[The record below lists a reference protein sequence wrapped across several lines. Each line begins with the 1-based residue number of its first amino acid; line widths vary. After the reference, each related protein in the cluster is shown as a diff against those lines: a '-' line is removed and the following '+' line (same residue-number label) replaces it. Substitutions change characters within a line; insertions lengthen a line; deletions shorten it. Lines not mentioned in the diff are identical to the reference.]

1 MAHKVNPADGIAITS
16 PMAHKVAND
25 ILIPEIARLVDAGRE
40 VMFTPSGVS
49 MRPFIEGGRDS
60 VLLRKPE
67 QVRVGDI
74 VLARFG
80 TIYVL
85 HRVYRIL
92 PSPSSSSAASSSAS
106 GTSSSS
112 PAASSSVSDSSSIVL
127 MGDGNLRGEE
137 HIRPEDVL
145 ATVAEIRS
153 PHGHRKPRTRGI
165 IWRHLLRQRWLLL
178 KFYRK
183 LILPLFY

>member
-1 MAHKVNPADGIAITS
+1 
-16 PMAHKVAND
+16 MAHKVAND

-85 HRVYRIL
+85 HRVYRIN
-92 PSPSSSSAASSSAS
+92 SSSAS
-106 GTSSSS
+106 GTSSSV
-112 PAASSSVSDSSSIVL
+112 PGASSIIL

-153 PHGHRKPRTRGI
+153 PHGHRKPRTRALL
-165 IWRHLLRQRWLLL
+165 WRHMLRTRWFWL
-178 KFYRK
+178 KVYRK
-183 LILPLFY
+183 IFLPIFY

>member
-1 MAHKVNPADGIAITS
+1 
-16 PMAHKVAND
+16 MAHKVAND

-85 HRVYRIL
+85 HRVYRIN
-92 PSPSSSSAASSSAS
+92 SSSAPGTSSSVPDA
-106 GTSSSS
+106 SSSS
-112 PAASSSVSDSSSIVL
+112 PAASSIIL

-183 LILPLFY
+183 LILPIFY

>member
-1 MAHKVNPADGIAITS
+1 
-16 PMAHKVAND
+16 MAHKVAND

-85 HRVYRIL
+85 HRVYRIN
-92 PSPSSSSAASSSAS
+92 
-106 GTSSSS
+106 
-112 PAASSSVSDSSSIVL
+112 SSIIL
-127 MGDGNLRGEE
+127 MGDGNLQGEE

-153 PHGHRKPRTRGI
+153 PHGHRKPRTRALL
-165 IWRHLLRQRWLLL
+165 WRHMLRTRWFWL
-178 KFYRK
+178 KVYRK
-183 LILPLFY
+183 IFLPIFY

>member
-1 MAHKVNPADGIAITS
+1 
-16 PMAHKVAND
+16 MAHKVAND

-85 HRVYRIL
+85 HRVYRIN
-92 PSPSSSSAASSSAS
+92 
-106 GTSSSS
+106 
-112 PAASSSVSDSSSIVL
+112 SSIIL

-137 HIRPEDVL
+137 HIRQEDVL
-145 ATVAEIRS
+145 AVVAEIRS
-153 PHGHRKPRTRGI
+153 PHGHRKPRTRALL
-165 IWRHLLRQRWLLL
+165 WRHMLRTRWFWL
-178 KFYRK
+178 KVYRK
-183 LILPLFY
+183 IFLPIFY